1 MDGSHA
7 SRYFLEPKQTFQRQY
22 EALRAVF
29 VEHQPLDQVAEQ
41 FGYKP
46 SALRSMACRFR
57 GDCLQGVTPPFFS
70 PTDADG
76 HLGQTRDKTE
86 HAPKRPRSRTVAS

>member
-29 VEHQPLDQVAEQ
+29 VEHQPLDQVAQ
-41 FGYKP
+41 RFGYKP
-46 SALRSMACRFR
+46 STLRSMASRFR
-57 GDCLQGVTPPFFS
+57 GDCRQGATPPLFS
-70 PTDADG
+70 PTDADV
-76 HLGQTRDKTE
+76 HLGRTWDKTGQ
-86 HAPKRPRSRTVAS
+86 ALIRPRSRTVAS